1 MSQMSTMLE
10 KVMTTLR
17 TPGETR
23 KFLTGA
29 GSVFILQIIGV
40 AAAFAMQAF
49 LARMMTQKAFG
60 DYSFAYNQARLLAYF
75 GTVGLTLSVLKFI
88 PDYLASKDWARLR
101 GTIRAFSIITVAASS
116 VLAIAAIII
125 FAIFPPSDVDQL
137 TLNIGLLLTPL
148 IALTALY
155 VEMLRSMGSIVKA
168 YGPLN
173 VGQNVLMI
181 VFAGAF
187 TIVSG
192 GLMNVQAITLLGLV
206 LLLIAIYQIVM
217 ILRGLPP
224 MSRGVKPAYDI
235 GTWVRVSLPMLL
247 IRGFQVIMERV
258 DIVVIGFM
266 LGAVEVGIYNVA
278 SRGANLLSFSLSA
291 VSAITAPRMSPLYN
305 EGRLEE
311 LERIVKRAALFSLA
325 ISGMFF
331 LGLLIFST
339 FLLSIFG
346 EVYIIGRNTMMI
358 LAVGQLVN
366 AFAGQGGY
374 LLHLTGHQ
382 NISGRIYFVS
392 MVMNIVLNIVL
403 IPIYGYEG
411 AALGTAFTAIVQNV
425 WIYIEIRR
433 RLGINPLPLPFG

>member
-1 MSQMSTMLE
+1 MSQLSTMFE

-29 GSVFILQIIGV
+29 GSVFILQIMGV
-40 AAAFAMQAF
+40 AAAFIMQAF
-49 LARMMTQKAFG
+49 LARVMSQKFFG
-60 DYSFAYNQARLLAYF
+60 DYTFAYNQARLLAYF
-75 GTVGLTLSVLKFI
+75 GTVGLTLSVLKFV
-88 PDYLASKDWARLR
+88 PDYIASKDWARLR
-101 GTIRAFSIITVAASS
+101 GTINAFSIITVVASFA
-116 VLAIAAIII
+116 LGIAAIIV
-125 FAIFPPSDVDQL
+125 FAIFPPSDVDL
-137 TLNIGLLLTPL
+137 TTLNIGLLLTPL

-155 VEMLRSMGSIVKA
+155 VEMLRSMGSVVKA
-168 YGPLN
+168 YAPLN

-181 VFAGAF
+181 VFAGGF
-187 TIVSG
+187 TLISG
-192 GLMNVQAITLLGLV
+192 GLLNVQAIALLGLV
-206 LLLIAIYQIVM
+206 LLLIAIYQIAM
-217 ILRGLPP
+217 IMRGLPP
-224 MSRGVKPAYDI
+224 MAKGVKAAYDV
-235 GTWVRVSLPMLL
+235 GTWIRVSLPMLL

-311 LERIVKRAALFSLA
+311 LERIVKRAALLSLA
-325 ISGMFF
+325 ISGLFF
-331 LGLLIFST
+331 IGLVIFANL
-339 FLLSIFG
+339 LLSIFG
-346 EVYIIGRNTMMI
+346 EEYLVGRNTLMI
-358 LAVGQLVN
+358 LAIGQLVN

-392 MVMNIVLNIVL
+392 MIMNIVLNIVL

-425 WIYIEIRR
+425 WIYIEVRR
-433 RLGINPLPLPFG
+433 RLHINPLPIG